1 MYTRSPGTL
10 VIEGLEGRSTSF
22 PWPEIEAFIQF
33 RSKLELYK
41 PVSKWLHNWAILR
54 GSSWTI
60 FGDVM
65 TSTSVRGLPHHKNW
79 RETKKNKAR
88 SVTWKSFNVPSLNFS
103 RHCLLKYCFSFS
115 PTWCHKSEL
124 TIATN
129 LSMLVNLIAQSVDLT
144 ISLPPNEDYG
154 PNTKGSVSLI
164 LLRSL
169 GWLTPLVNVSSKMAR
184 FPAKRQTNEPPWKQT
199 TSTLKI

>member
-1 MYTRSPGTL
+1 
-10 VIEGLEGRSTSF
+10 
-22 PWPEIEAFIQF
+22 
-33 RSKLELYK
+33 
-41 PVSKWLHNWAILR
+41 
-54 GSSWTI
+54 
-60 FGDVM
+60 M
-65 TSTSVRGLPHHKNW
+65 TSTSVSGLPFTTLNKLKGDKERQSQVCYLQKFQRSQFRLQQTLSPQIPFLLFTHLMICHKN
-79 RETKKNKAR
+79 
-88 SVTWKSFNVPSLNFS
+88 
-103 RHCLLKYCFSFS
+103 
-115 PTWCHKSEL
+115 EL
-124 TIATN
+124 TLATD

-144 ISLPPNEDYG
+144 ISLPPNEDYV

>member
-1 MYTRSPGTL
+1 
-10 VIEGLEGRSTSF
+10 
-22 PWPEIEAFIQF
+22 
-33 RSKLELYK
+33 
-41 PVSKWLHNWAILR
+41 
-54 GSSWTI
+54 
-60 FGDVM
+60 M
-65 TSTSVRGLPHHKNW
+65 TSTSVSGLPFTTSHKL
-79 RETKKNKAR
+79 RETKKNRAKFVNLQKFQR
-88 SVTWKSFNVPSLNFS
+88 SQSRLQQTSSPQILFLLFS
-103 RHCLLKYCFSFS
+103 HLMI
-115 PTWCHKSEL
+115 CHKNEL
-124 TIATN
+124 TLATD

-144 ISLPPNEDYG
+144 ISLPPNEDYV